1 MSSQANLN
9 VGNGTRIRLLWVL
22 GLSGRQRMMKGGAN
36 MLVEPKVFARGLGE
50 ERVAVGLPWTGAEN
64 RTENLRKNREIF
76 G

>member
-1 MSSQANLN
+1 
-9 VGNGTRIRLLWVL
+9 
-22 GLSGRQRMMKGGAN
+22 
-36 MLVEPKVFARGLGE
+36 MLVEPKVLARGLGE